1 MSFLQNKTVLVTGAG
16 GSIGSELCRQVMQQ
30 SPKKLVLFDSSE
42 LALYNIDRE
51 LGGKAEPV
59 LGDVA
64 NDKDVHSLFFRD
76 NFDVVYHTAAYK
88 HVTLCEKNPRVAW
101 RVNVDGTRLVAGVA
115 RDYSVPTLVLVSTDK
130 AVEPSSVMGSTKQ
143 AAERIV
149 MNLGYTVIRLGNVA
163 CSSGSVIPLWEE
175 QIKQKEPVTITHPSA
190 TRYFITG
197 RRAAKA
203 IIEASMCPTPSRT
216 YIAPMGKPRPIIEI
230 AKAMGAHEFKVIGLR
245 PGEKLH
251 EQLTVGTPD
260 EVQL

>member
-30 SPKKLVLFDSSE
+30 SLKKLVLFDSSE

-59 LGDVA
+59 LGDVS

-76 NFDVVYHTAAYK
+76 NFDVVYHAAAYK

-130 AVEPSSVMGSTKQ
+130 AVRPASVMGSSKQ
-143 AAERIV
+143 AAENVVRSA
-149 MNLGYTVIRLGNVA
+149 GYTVVRLGNVWG
-163 CSSGSVIPLWEE
+163 SSGSVAQLWGE
-175 QIKQKEPVTITHPSA
+175 QIGKGEAVTITHPAA
-190 TRYFITG
+190 TRYFTSAEI
-197 RRAAKA
+197 AARNIILASEMAKGGDTFIPPMGVPKH
-203 IIEASMCPTPSRT
+203 IIEMARD
-216 YIAPMGKPRPIIEI
+216 I
-230 AKAMGAHEFKVIGLR
+230 GAREFKVIGLR

-251 EQLTVGTPD
+251 EELTVGTPD
-260 EVQL
+260 EVRL